1 MFSKT
6 VTQVII
12 PLPRPVLS
20 REERF
25 MAQAT
30 RFGLEVAKVGALP
43 ILGQNLI
50 KVKKKF
56 RKGWDG
62 RSVTPPITQELSISQ
77 LICFKCLTTM
87 YLFFCSSVI
96 HYVRREYNCKMEGRL
111 FHQGNTDEENTGYVV
126 FKIKIH
132 VTAWEIRWG

>member
-1 MFSKT
+1 MFSQT

-50 KVKKKF
+50 KVKKSLE
-56 RKGWDG
+56 RGG
-62 RSVTPPITQELSISQ
+62 
-77 LICFKCLTTM
+77 
-87 YLFFCSSVI
+87 
-96 HYVRREYNCKMEGRL
+96 MEG
-111 FHQGNTDEENTGYVV
+111 V
-126 FKIKIH
+126 
-132 VTAWEIRWG
+132 